1 MSLANNLK
9 TAMKH
14 AGITAQRLAESLD
27 INKSSVSQYLSDKN
41 MPRKETLEKMAI
53 ILHVTVDYL
62 LGGDPVIYESD
73 DKKYRNVP
81 IQVAAVRLGVGP
93 QAVRLALKQG
103 VAPFG
108 FAIENGTKCMYH
120 ISEKKLNEYI
130 GEEHDTN

>member
-1 MSLANNLK
+1 MSFANNLK

-14 AGITAQRLAESLD
+14 ADMTAQRLAESLE

-41 MPRKETLEKMAI
+41 IPRKETLEKIAN

-62 LGGDPVIYESD
+62 VNGDPVIYEQET
-73 DKKYRNVP
+73 KRYRNVP

-93 QAVRLALKQG
+93 QAVRQALKQG

-108 FAIENGTKCMYH
+108 FAIENGSKCMYH
-120 ISEKKLNEYI
+120 ISEKKLDEYI
-130 GEEHDTN
+130 GEEN